1 MGVLTRPAEPELA
14 AEAIEEFELAF
25 APLHKRC
32 LGVAVGAATG
42 LFVLALTLVHVLRS
56 PGEEFPLVLL
66 QNYFVGYHVSV
77 SGAFVGLLWGFWMGF
92 VIGWFFA
99 FARNAVLALTSI
111 FFRARAELAED
122 VGFIDHI

>member
-1 MGVLTRPAEPELA
+1 MSVAARPAERELA
-14 AEAIEEFELAF
+14 ADEVEEFELAF

-32 LGVAVGAATG
+32 LGVAVGAGTG
-42 LFVLALTLVHVLRS
+42 LLVLAVTLVHVARA
-56 PGEEFPLVLL
+56 PGDDFPLVLL
-66 QNYFVGYHVSV
+66 QNYFVGYQVSLT
-77 SGAFVGLLWGFWMGF
+77 GAFVGLLWGFWMGF